1 MAITR
6 TTTFADVVAEKLYK
20 DATGQLVTD
29 IIEET
34 IMGCDT
40 RQKADI
46 ILAKEHKG
54 AIVTIQSISFRS
66 ETRKMS
72 DDDFYSHSEVVKSG
86 YLDEEEL
93 KAKAENRRKKQ
104 VITGKGEMKNE

>member
-6 TTTFADVVAEKLYK
+6 TTIFADVVAEKLYK
-20 DATGQLVTD
+20 DASGQLVTD
-29 IIEET
+29 TIDET

-46 ILAKEHKG
+46 ILTKEHKG
-54 AIVTIQSISFRS
+54 AIITIQSISFRA

-72 DDDFYSHSEVVKSG
+72 DEDFYSHSEVVKSG

-93 KAKAENRRKKQ
+93 KAKAENRRKNK
-104 VITGKGEMKNE
+104 

>member
-6 TTTFADVVAEKLYK
+6 TTIFAEVVAEKLYK
-20 DATGQLVTD
+20 DANGQLVTD
-29 IIEET
+29 TIEET
-34 IMGCDT
+34 IMNCDT

-46 ILAKEHKG
+46 ILTKEHKG
-54 AIVTIQSISFRS
+54 AIITIQSISFTC

-86 YLDEEEL
+86 YMDEEEL
-93 KAKAENRRKKQ
+93 KAKAENRKKN
-104 VITGKGEMKNE
+104 K